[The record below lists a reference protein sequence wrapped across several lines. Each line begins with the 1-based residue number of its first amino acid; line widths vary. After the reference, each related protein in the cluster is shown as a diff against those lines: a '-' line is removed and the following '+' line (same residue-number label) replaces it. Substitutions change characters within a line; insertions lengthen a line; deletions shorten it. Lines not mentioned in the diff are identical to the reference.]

1 MDIQKNICCLK
12 CKKICCPKCDA
23 LSIKGCGKVGGLG
36 VFGGYIGISND
47 CTNVA
52 VLHKIT
58 NSLPLNKALPD
69 NGKNIKK
76 DYLIIDAIYYFILFS
91 SDLY

>member
-36 VFGGYIGISND
+36 GFEGYIGISND
-47 CTNVA
+47 CTKCGCA
-52 VLHKIT
+52 
-58 NSLPLNKALPD
+58 A
-69 NGKNIKK
+69 
-76 DYLIIDAIYYFILFS
+76 
-91 SDLY
+91 